1 MFAEL
6 CRISPRASGSE
17 SLGFRGAGG
26 KALFNKHLGSASCV
40 PDIEGGSR
48 TPPGSCLGVLQ
59 LGEVTIHT
67 HKATFVTAVVSPTND
82 RSLV

>member
-1 MFAEL
+1 M
-6 CRISPRASGSE
+6 
-17 SLGFRGAGG
+17 
-26 KALFNKHLGSASCV
+26 